1 MKAPK
6 SKTEQAETADQK
18 NPKGPEP
25 ENATSAKDA
34 EEVDVNLSEPHHH
47 PDGLDKWND
56 RLDHNLEREKEGN
69 PEADENAADYSKK
82 YGSGD
87 QSDEDKPILP

>member
-6 SKTEQAETADQK
+6 SKTEQAETADQQK
-18 NPKGPEP
+18 PKGPEP

-34 EEVDVNLSEPHHH
+34 KETEVNLSEH

-56 RLDHNLEREKEGN
+56 RLDHNLESEKEGN
-69 PEADENAADYSKK
+69 PEADENAADYSEKH
-82 YGSGD
+82 GSGD
-87 QSDEDKPILP
+87 QSDENKPILP